1 MTNEL
6 GLYHDDVGGNGDYFS
21 GKYTDPNG
29 KVQTGTAGASA
40 TTGTRVVSTR
50 VVSTSTAAQT
60 QTTRSSSSSA
70 PGLASAAGAAS
81 AAASSGA
88 ALAMAPTGV
97 AALYLGAN
105 VGLVGLVAGLVV

>member
-60 QTTRSSSSSA
+60 QTTRSSSSA